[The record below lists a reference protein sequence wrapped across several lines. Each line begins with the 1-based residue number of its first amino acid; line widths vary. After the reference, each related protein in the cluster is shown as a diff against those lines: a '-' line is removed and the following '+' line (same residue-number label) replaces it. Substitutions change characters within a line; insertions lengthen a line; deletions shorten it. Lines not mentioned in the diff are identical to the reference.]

1 MNINCQHCQRCYD
14 HKEVANAH
22 TVVEKSK
29 SPVSFSSL
37 DDTVGIDICQV
48 CHKPP
53 LLARLWHK
61 LDKNKFVVPEIIQ
74 HKENSHLPEMAVSV

>member
-1 MNINCQHCQRCYD
+1 MNITCQHCQRCYD

-29 SPVSFSSL
+29 NPLSFSSL

-61 LDKNKFVVPEIIQ
+61 FDGTKLMPEIIQ
-74 HKENSHLPEMAVSV
+74 PRESCRSEMAAAV